1 METPA
6 QASKGDHR
14 FVDHRPEKGLMLAV
28 LEEAIA
34 TFRHHLGAESRRGQR
49 LFREADEWFQSAD
62 TSWAF
67 AFESV
72 CDVLGLDP
80 GYVRAGLARL
90 QRRRPDG
97 GVQAQRFRRMSG
109 RRLSLAQ
116 PRVGPKTAD
125 RNRSR
130 WAS

>member
-1 METPA
+1 MQTPVPE
-6 QASKGDHR
+6 SRSERR

-28 LEEAIA
+28 LEEAVA
-34 TFRHHLGAESRRGQR
+34 TFQHQLGAESRRGRR
-49 LFREADEWFQSAD
+49 LFREADEWFRSAD

-80 GYVRAGLARL
+80 DYVRRGLARL
-90 QRRRPDG
+90 RRTRSDG
-97 GVQAQRFRRMSG
+97 GARPHRFRRMTG
-109 RRLSLAQ
+109 RRMSLAP
-116 PRVGPKTAD
+116 PRVGPKGAKTH
-125 RNRSR
+125 RTR

>member
-1 METPA
+1 
-6 QASKGDHR
+6 
-14 FVDHRPEKGLMLAV
+14 MLAV
-28 LEEAIA
+28 LEEAVA
-34 TFRHHLGAESRRGQR
+34 TFQHHLGAESRRGRR
-49 LFREADEWFQSAD
+49 LFREADEWFQSVD

-80 GYVRAGLARL
+80 DYVRAGLARL
-90 QRRRPDG
+90 QRRRPNG
-97 GVQAQRFRRMSG
+97 GEQPQRFRRMSG

-125 RNRSR
+125 RNRRR

>member
-1 METPA
+1 METPV
-6 QASKGDHR
+6 QASKGDRR

-28 LEEAIA
+28 LEEAIT
-34 TFRHHLGAESRRGQR
+34 TFQHHLDAESRRGQR

-90 QRRRPDG
+90 QRRRPDS

>member
-1 METPA
+1 
-6 QASKGDHR
+6 
-14 FVDHRPEKGLMLAV
+14 MLAV
-28 LEEAIA
+28 LEEAVA
-34 TFRHHLGAESRRGQR
+34 TFQHHLGTDTRRGRR
-49 LFREADEWFQSAD
+49 LFREADEWFRSSD

-72 CDVLGLDP
+72 CTVLGLDADYLR
-80 GYVRAGLARL
+80 GGLARL
-90 QRRRPDG
+90 KQRRPDDP
-97 GVQAQRFRRMSG
+97 ARRQRLRRTSG

-125 RNRSR
+125 RRR

>member
-1 METPA
+1 METPVPI
-6 QASKGDHR
+6 SKGERR

-28 LEEAIA
+28 LEEAVA
-34 TFRHHLGAESRRGQR
+34 TFQHQLGAESRRGRR
-49 LFREADEWFQSAD
+49 LFREADEWFRSAD

-80 GYVRAGLARL
+80 DFVRRGLAGLKRGQA
-90 QRRRPDG
+90 DG
-97 GVQAQRFRRMSG
+97 GARPTRFRRMSG
-109 RRLSLAQ
+109 RRMSLAP
-116 PRVGPKTAD
+116 PRMGPKSAKAPA
-125 RNRSR
+125 RR